1 MMRLV
6 YVERLEALLMKVP
19 ALVDTLLA
27 EDPRAAGEIEDWLRA
42 VEQQLA
48 AQQLSAS
55 ASFATLRMRLRSVE
69 RGQRLPGLQITK
81 APSARN
87 WRRIGTSAI
96 LDEATQMLNGLVAP
110 GRAMVADATSALR
123 QAVELGRI
131 REQVG
136 GQVLPWG
143 SPDELWFTLLT
154 DQDLTVFVTRAASVV
169 GELDAQTLL
178 ARAVTAEGRPLQQ
191 LNSPLA

>member
-6 YVERLEALLMKVP
+6 YVERLEALLLGVP

-27 EDPRAAGEIEDWLRA
+27 EDPRAAGQIEDWLRA

-48 AQQLSAS
+48 AQQRSAS
-55 ASFATLRMRLRSVE
+55 ASFATLRARLRSVA
-69 RGQRLPGLQITK
+69 RGQRLPGLQLTK
-81 APSARN
+81 APSARS
-87 WRRIGTSAI
+87 WRQIGTSAI
-96 LDEATQMLNGLVAP
+96 LDEATQTLNGLVAP
-110 GRAMVADATSALR
+110 SRAMVADAASALR

-136 GQVLPWG
+136 GQVLPWS

-154 DQDLTVFVTRAASVV
+154 DQDLAVLLTRAASVV

-178 ARAVTAEGRPLQQ
+178 ARAVTAAGEPMQQ
-191 LNSPLA
+191 LNRPAA